1 MTLAKPSDLKLMTKR
16 NDLKYW
22 LNIMVKPNDLK

>member
-1 MTLAKPSDLKLMTKR
+1 MTLAKPSDLKLITKH